1 MGGLGIPRAISA
13 VRISLVTTC
22 RPSGFGLPDV
32 TRWCPHAMGKPSCF
46 FLGLLDN
53 VGTCWKTKFFFFWEN
68 HSEMFDN
75 VGKSENVWIF
85 MLKMFDP
92 QAHEIS
98 FKLIYIYTYYLK
110 LS

>member
-1 MGGLGIPRAISA
+1 
-13 VRISLVTTC
+13 
-22 RPSGFGLPDV
+22 
-32 TRWCPHAMGKPSCF
+32 MGKPSCF

-53 VGTCWKTKFFFFWEN
+53 VGTCWKTKFFFWEN

-98 FKLIYIYTYYLK
+98 FKLIYIHI
-110 LS
+110 LSEIELTGVVLTPKKHRPLISYQSIVTSSSSDGAN